1 MSELVAEFEILGEPV
16 SKGRPRFAMVAG
28 RPRTYTP
35 ADTIAAEKVVAD
47 AFRAAAP
54 NYVAEDG
61 WLYTVHAIFEL
72 GTSRRKDLDNLLK
85 LCLDALNGVAYQ
97 DDVHVHEIHARKV
110 FVLSKAS
117 AKTLIRI
124 TRIPSL
130 YAPSK
135 KRGEKK

>member
-54 NYVAEDG
+54 NYVPEDG
-61 WLYTVHAIFEL
+61 FVYAVHAIFEL
-72 GTSRRKDLDNLLK
+72 GTRRRKDLDNLLK

-97 DDVHVHEIHARKV
+97 DDVHVHEVYARKV
-110 FVLSKAS
+110 FVLRKAS
-117 AKTLIRI
+117 AKTVIHI
-124 TRIPSL
+124 TRTP
-130 YAPSK
+130 AVDAQSK